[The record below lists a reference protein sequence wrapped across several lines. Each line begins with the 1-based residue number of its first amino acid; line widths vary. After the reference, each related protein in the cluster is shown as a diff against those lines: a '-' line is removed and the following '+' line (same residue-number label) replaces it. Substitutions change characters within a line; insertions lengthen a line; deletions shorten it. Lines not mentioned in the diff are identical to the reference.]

1 MHHLCRTLEIS
12 KGVCVLKADFPS
24 ESALR
29 AAADK
34 LGCRVETIKAIA
46 IVEAGPYG
54 AFLDTP
60 EQEPVILFEPH
71 IFSRLTSGEFD
82 GKTVDLR
89 VIAGLKPK
97 EPIPKWTFISYPTW
111 NKDWYGPVSVQHTRL
126 QGATRFNRNAALKS
140 CSWGLYQLMGFN
152 HKLCGHETI
161 QSFVN
166 AMYRSVDDHLD
177 ALVAFVLAD
186 PRKVKAIRDRD
197 AKTFARLYNG
207 ISYAKNKYDTRLIA
221 AGF

>member
-1 MHHLCRTLEIS
+1 MTP
-12 KGVCVLKADFPS
+12 KADLPS
-24 ESALR
+24 ESALK

-46 IVEAGPYG
+46 EVEAGPYG
-54 AFLDTP
+54 AFLDTG
-60 EQEPVILFEPH
+60 EPVILFEPH
-71 IFSRLTSGEFD
+71 IFSRLTGGKFD
-82 GKTVDLR
+82 GNVVEAKYIDTKIVARGEL
-89 VIAGLKPK
+89 
-97 EPIPKWTFISYPTW
+97 EKWWIISYPTW
-111 NKDWYGPVSVQHTRL
+111 RLGWYGPTSKQHARL
-126 QGATRFNRNAALKS
+126 QGAERFNRDAALKS

-177 ALVAFVLAD
+177 ALVSFVLSD
-186 PRKVKAIRDRD
+186 PRKVKAVQERD
-197 AKTFARLYNG
+197 AKTFARLFNG
-207 ISYAKNKYDTRLIA
+207 VSYAKNKYDTRLIK

>member
-1 MHHLCRTLEIS
+1 L
-12 KGVCVLKADFPS
+12 KLKADFPS
-24 ESALR
+24 ESALK

-46 IVEAGPYG
+46 EVEAGPFG
-54 AFLDTP
+54 AFLDTG
-60 EQEPVILFEPH
+60 EPVILFEPH
-71 IFSRLTSGEFD
+71 IFSRLTGGRFD
-82 GKTVDLR
+82 GYTINLAK
-89 VIAGLKPK
+89 IPESKQ
-97 EPIPKWTFISYPTW
+97 PIPNSWILISYPAW
-111 NKDWYGPVSVQHTRL
+111 RMDQYGPLSAQHKRL
-126 QGATRFNRNAALKS
+126 QGAAKLNRDAALKS

-166 AMYRSVDDHLD
+166 AMYQSVDRHLD
-177 ALVAFVLAD
+177 ALVSFVLSD

-197 AKTFARLYNG
+197 AKTFASLFNG
-207 ISYAKNKYDTRLIA
+207 VSYAKNKYDTRLIA